1 MMGPKVQDGIIFKI
15 VAQMF
20 EEIEKTKNEK
30 NWFEMVITYF
40 QIHNEQVKDLI
51 MDDVK

>member
-1 MMGPKVQDGIIFKI
+1 
-15 VAQMF
+15 MF
-20 EEIEKTKNEK
+20 EEIVKKKNETDR
-30 NWFEMVITYF
+30 FEMVITYF